1 MRIPFIA
8 GNWKMFKTK
17 AEAIAFA
24 EEFREL
30 YKDTDVQTAIC
41 APFTN
46 LEALKE
52 AFAGTEIKVGAQNV
66 HFADEGAFTG
76 EISVSMLEEI
86 GVDFCIVGHSERR
99 QYFGET
105 DETVNKKLKK
115 LFEGPIRPILCV
127 GESLEERDADKA
139 FDVVGG
145 QIKADLEGIDAA
157 DVKKLVIAYEP
168 IWAIGTGRTATPDQ
182 AEEFNVYSYLK
193 QLIDGNDVSV
203 LLRVADEAVSVMD
216 VLHFYVP
223 TIDQVSNG
231 LRLALNLIR
240 KYLPEGAFSRIY
252 LDEQPVDAGNY
263 VAGALALE
271 SSDMNTAG
279 FAMFKIKPKTNGVRM
294 YWAQQAEKPM
304 TAEELQSFNEAAVLE
319 VDGQVVP
326 TDKIRYSY
334 KKSGW
339 GCDATSE
346 LPTEP
351 GTYVQ
356 TAEIG
361 GNYSCSK
368 ISRNITV
375 K

>member
-1 MRIPFIA
+1 MNAKRILSLFLAAVLTLGVAVTPA
-8 GNWKMFKTK
+8 V
-17 AEAIAFA
+17 AASAA
-24 EEFREL
+24 S
-30 YKDTDVQTAIC
+30 
-41 APFTN
+41 
-46 LEALKE
+46 ALPGS
-52 AFAGTEIKVGAQNV
+52 AA
-66 HFADEGAFTG
+66 
-76 EISVSMLEEI
+76 LEESNGPVSI
-86 GVDFCIVGHSERR
+86 KLTASGPLVYGSPFELVVETRPAETQYLGVVLGTK
-99 QYFGET
+99 GEAKGFVT
-105 DETVNKKLKK
+105 LVFSDKIRTLLKMIPLPRVMSK
-115 LFEGPIRPILCV
+115 
-127 GESLEERDADKA
+127 
-139 FDVVGG
+139 
-145 QIKADLEGIDAA
+145 
-157 DVKKLVIAYEP
+157 
-168 IWAIGTGRTATPDQ
+168 TPDQ
-182 AEEFNVYSYLK
+182 VEEFNVYNYLK
-193 QLIDGNDVSV
+193 QLIDGNDVGV
-203 LLRVADEAVSVMD
+203 LLRVADEVVSVMD